1 MTDTDDTTKHPILLV
16 DPDSAGA
23 SERIESLAAIG
34 CEATCVGTSTEAL
47 SALSAKRFELLILE
61 IDLDGGNGIELLA
74 DLSDLSTAPPSI
86 VYTRHG
92 DNDLFRRRALEGG
105 AVEFLDKSMGLEA
118 LQSTVSR
125 HLGSTPAAAV
135 ASARRGDHALIIDDE
150 PVICE
155 LIAKFM
161 RQQGYVAEYAHTADA
176 GRDLIM
182 KELPLVLFLD
192 IQMPGRS
199 GLDLLRELNELGVR
213 IPTMIITGLEEHSI
227 GIEAEG
233 LGIIGFLP
241 KPFNLSYLKNQVL
254 PKVELL
260 TG

>member
-1 MTDTDDTTKHPILLV
+1 MADRDSTARHSILIV
-16 DPDSAGA
+16 DPDSVELGDLPD
-23 SERIESLAAIG
+23 SLARVG
-34 CEATCVGTSTEAL
+34 CEATCVGSASEAL
-47 SALSAKRFELLILE
+47 QALESGAFELLILE
-61 IDLDGGNGIELLA
+61 IDLADRNGIELLG
-74 DLSDLSTAPPSI
+74 DLSALSSCPPSI

-92 DNDLFRRRALEGG
+92 DNDLLRRRALERG
-105 AVEFLDKSMGLEA
+105 AVEFLDKSMGLAA
-118 LQSTVSR
+118 LQSTIQR
-125 HLGSTPAAAV
+125 HLGSTRTAAV
-135 ASARRGDHALIIDDE
+135 ASTRRGDHALIIDDE

-161 RQQGYVAEYAHTADA
+161 RQQGYEAEYAHTADA

-182 KELPLVLFLD
+182 KKIPLVLFLD

-199 GLDLLRELNELGVR
+199 GLDLLRELNELGMR

-241 KPFNLSYLKNQVL
+241 KPFNFSYLKNQML
-254 PKVELL
+254 PKIELL